1 MHCNDWILQISK
13 CRSVKFTNQIVL
25 RRIYFFPK
33 SVIHVGWQ
41 ALSMKVILRTGI
53 DLNECTILLELSG
66 FSGRSCSWNWNLS
79 VIQICVS
86 PTEEAARLFFLILPE
101 RQSDKFGNCNCCN
114 YAQHTTTSWWQQQRY
129 DRYER
134 LEKIY
139 NFSRRPEILG
149 LLLSENLTQLAS
161 LDPPYLSKDTLKT
174 IHWPIKNN
182 NPATAFELYCI
193 KLPSDIRDGGSTA
206 LVCLLLG
213 LAEDSTWF
221 RMSREWLQQKNFFR
235 CLWRTNIVKLNRMTV
250 AGPQGC

>member
-1 MHCNDWILQISK
+1 MYCNDWILQISK

-66 FSGRSCSWNWNLS
+66 FSGRSCTWNWNLS

-139 NFSRRPEILG
+139 NFS
-149 LLLSENLTQLAS
+149 LTFLACF
-161 LDPPYLSKDTLKT
+161 YLKT
-174 IHWPIKNN
+174 WLSLHHL
-182 NPATAFELYCI
+182 T
-193 KLPSDIRDGGSTA
+193 
-206 LVCLLLG
+206 LLIW
-213 LAEDSTWF
+213 AKT
-221 RMSREWLQQKNFFR
+221 
-235 CLWRTNIVKLNRMTV
+235 
-250 AGPQGC
+250 P